1 MITKYDIVT
10 GFFNMFFSL
19 VRSGIYI
26 GMILAWGVSVKRR
39 ILHSTVRRYLLAI
52 TVLLLFWMSVR
63 TCKYLLLTGLDAM
76 ECLCWYCFYIP
87 MIFVP
92 LMGLFAAECLGRTED
107 YILPKKLKML
117 YIPSLMLVICVL
129 CNN

>member
-39 ILHSTVRRYLLAI
+39 ILHSTVRGYLLAI

-63 TCKYLLLTGLDAM
+63 TCKYLLLTGLDGM
-76 ECLCWYCFYIP
+76 PVLVLLLYTDDIRSSYGVVRSRMSWQN
-87 MIFVP
+87 
-92 LMGLFAAECLGRTED
+92 GR
-107 YILPKKLKML
+107 L
-117 YIPSLMLVICVL
+117 YTS
-129 CNN
+129 